1 MNILDHN
8 TLLNFLLLPGSEL
21 VVATSAILLL
31 QTKARKNTLIALQVA
46 LFTIIFNAF
55 LKSIWQ
61 IPYQKQL
68 TVMAGLIPVV
78 TRILQW
84 HIGVLCVFTIAQ
96 LRCSQQQDFY

>member
-31 QTKARKNTLIALQVA
+31 QTKARKNTLIALVA

-55 LKSIWQ
+55 LKSRWQ
-61 IPYQKQL
+61 IPYQNS
-68 TVMAGLIPVV
+68 
-78 TRILQW
+78 
-84 HIGVLCVFTIAQ
+84 
-96 LRCSQQQDFY
+96 SQ